1 MWYEHGNA
9 EASGLSCD
17 EMISVERRRMKK
29 AWSRMLHKGRHVRCS
44 CTHHPPRRCTYD
56 DVQYSGVMYSI
67 RIHKC
72 LTLFYPI
79 SFDPGRN
86 VAMCCSTCS
95 GPGSQLLRLAWKY
108 MHACTHRY
116 VRTYVHTYIRTYL
129 HTYIRTYVHKYIRTY
144 VHQHINTIHQYINT
158 STHQYINTSTH
169 Q

>member
-1 MWYEHGNA
+1 
-9 EASGLSCD
+9 
-17 EMISVERRRMKK
+17 MISIERRRIK
-29 AWSRMLHKGRHVRCS
+29 AWSRMLHKGRRVRCS

-79 SFDPGRN
+79 SFYPGRN

-95 GPGSQLLRLAWKY
+95 GPGSQILRSAWKY
-108 MHACTHRY
+108 MHACTHSY
-116 VRTYVHTYIRTYL
+116 VRTHVHAYIRTSYIHTYL

-144 VHQHINTIHQYINT
+144 IHPHINTIHQYINT
-158 STHQYINTSTH
+158 SIHQYINTSTH